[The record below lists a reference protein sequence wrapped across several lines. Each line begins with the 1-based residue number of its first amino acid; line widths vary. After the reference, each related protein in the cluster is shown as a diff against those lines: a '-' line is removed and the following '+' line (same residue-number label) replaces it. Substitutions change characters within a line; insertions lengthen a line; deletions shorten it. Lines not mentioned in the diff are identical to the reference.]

1 MPNAFVTGAVMGQG
15 LLLAQKLAKRGWR
28 TFAGALPGQDRSE
41 LAASEGVIVIEQDVS
56 STDSV
61 RESAKQVTAQ
71 VGKDGLHLLIN
82 NAGIA
87 NVAQGFVEGMVL
99 EEVDRMFQV
108 NTFGQLRNAHFFLP
122 LLRQA
127 DNPKARIINFA
138 SGAIVVHPVGSG
150 AYNMS
155 KHAVHGLTMQL
166 RAELAPFGIQAT
178 TILPG
183 GVKTNMTANARQTVH
198 AVFDRM
204 PPAVAAV
211 YMPAFG
217 DTVLE
222 KLPTMLETMGND
234 PDYTTDKVLEL
245 LAIKKWDTSYP
256 VGKDIEPIGPV
267 RDSMS
272 ETAFETMLRQLG
284 F

>member
-15 LLLAQKLAKRGWR
+15 LLLAQKLGKRGWR
-28 TFAGALPGQDRSE
+28 TFAGALPGQDLSA
-41 LAASEGVIVIEQDVS
+41 LKGSEGVTIIEQDVS

-61 RESAKQVTAQ
+61 RKSAEQVAAA
-71 VGKDGLHLLIN
+71 VGKEGLHLLIN

-108 NTFGQLRNAHFFLP
+108 NTYGQLRTAHFMLP
-122 LLRQA
+122 MLRQA

-138 SGAIVVHPVGSG
+138 SGAIWVHPVGSG

-183 GVKTNMTANARQTVH
+183 GVKTNMTANAHQTTH

-204 PPAVAAV
+204 PKAVSDI
-211 YMPAFG
+211 YKPIFG
-217 DTVLE
+217 ETVTV
-222 KLPTMLETMGND
+222 KLPTMLEQMGNE

-245 LAIKKWDTSYP
+245 LDIETWATQYP
-256 VGKDIEPIGPV
+256 VGKDIEPVQQMKDG
-267 RDSMS
+267 MT
-272 ETAFETMLRQLG
+272 ETAFEGMLRQLG

>member
-1 MPNAFVTGAVMGQG
+1 MPNAFVTGAIMGQG
-15 LLLAQKLAKRGWR
+15 LLLAQKLGKRGWR
-28 TFAGALPGQDRSE
+28 TFAGALPGQDTSA
-41 LAASEGVIVIEQDVS
+41 LKGSEGVTIIEQDVS

-61 RESAKQVTAQ
+61 RKSAEQVAAA
-71 VGKDGLHLLIN
+71 VGKEGLHLLIN

-108 NTFGQLRNAHFFLP
+108 NTYGQLRTAHFMLP
-122 LLRQA
+122 MLRQA

-138 SGAIVVHPVGSG
+138 SGAIWVHPVGSG

-183 GVKTNMTANARQTVH
+183 GVKTNMTANAHQTTH

-204 PPAVAAV
+204 PKAVSDV
-211 YMPAFG
+211 YKPIFG
-217 DTVLE
+217 ETVTV
-222 KLPTMLETMGND
+222 KLPTMLEQMGNE

-245 LAIKKWDTSYP
+245 LDLETWNTQYP
-256 VGKDIEPIGPV
+256 VGKDIEPVQQMKDG
-267 RDSMS
+267 MT
-272 ETAFETMLRQLG
+272 ETAFEGMLRQLG

>member
-15 LLLAQKLAKRGWR
+15 LLLAQKLGKRGWR
-28 TFAGALPGQDRSE
+28 TFAGALPGQDTSA
-41 LAASEGVIVIEQDVS
+41 LAASEGVTIVEQDVS
-56 STDSV
+56 STESV
-61 RESAKQVTAQ
+61 RKSAEQVAAK
-71 VGKDGLHLLIN
+71 VGKEGLHLLIN

-108 NTFGQLRNAHFFLP
+108 NTYGQLRNAHFFLP

-138 SGAIVVHPVGSG
+138 SGAIWVHPVGSG

-166 RAELAPFGIQAT
+166 RAELAPFGIQTT

-183 GVKTNMTANARQTVH
+183 GVKTNMTANAHVTTH

-204 PPAVAAV
+204 PKAVSDV
-211 YMPAFG
+211 YKPIFG
-217 DTVLE
+217 NTVTV
-222 KLPTMLETMGND
+222 KLPTMLEQMGNE

-245 LAIKKWDTSYP
+245 LDVETWNTQYP
-256 VGKDIEPIGPV
+256 VGKDIEPVEPMK
-267 RDSMS
+267 DQMT
-272 ETAFETMLRQLG
+272 ETAFESMLRQLG

>member
-28 TFAGALPGQDRSE
+28 TFAGALPGQERGA
-41 LAASEGVIVIEQDVS
+41 LAASEGVIVIEQDVA

-61 RESAKQVTAQ
+61 RDSARQVAAQ
-71 VGKDGLHLLIN
+71 VGKEGLHLLIN
-82 NAGIA
+82 NAGIP

-138 SGAIVVHPVGSG
+138 SGAIVVHPVGAG

-166 RAELAPFGIQAT
+166 RAELAPFDIQAT
-178 TILPG
+178 TVLPG

-211 YMPAFG
+211 YKPFFG
-217 DTVLE
+217 ETVLE

-245 LAIKKWDTSYP
+245 LAIEKWDTSYP

-272 ETAFETMLRQLG
+272 ETAFEAMLRQLG

>member
-15 LLLAQKLAKRGWR
+15 LFLAQKLAKRGWR
-28 TFAGALPGQDRSE
+28 TFAGALPGQDRSA

-56 STDSV
+56 STESV

-71 VGKDGLHLLIN
+71 VGKEGLHLLIN

-87 NVAQGFVEGMVL
+87 NVAQGFIEGMVL

-183 GVKTNMTANARQTVH
+183 GVKTNMTANARQTVN

-211 YMPAFG
+211 YKPAFG
-217 DTVLE
+217 ETVLE

-245 LAIKKWDTSYP
+245 LAVEKWDTSYP

>member
-15 LLLAQKLAKRGWR
+15 LLLAQKLGKRGWR
-28 TFAGALPGQDRSE
+28 TFAGALPGQDVSE
-41 LAASEGVIVIEQDVS
+41 LAGSEGVTVIEQDVS

-61 RESAKQVTAQ
+61 RESAKQVAAQ
-71 VGKDGLHLLIN
+71 VGSEGLHLLIN

-183 GVKTNMTANARQTVH
+183 GVKTNMTANSRQTVH

-211 YMPAFG
+211 YKPIFG
-217 DTVLE
+217 ETVLE
-222 KLPTMLETMGND
+222 KLPTMLESMGND
-234 PDYTTDKVLEL
+234 PDYTTDKVLEI
-245 LAIKKWDTSYP
+245 LAIEKWDTTYP

-267 RDSMS
+267 RDTMS
-272 ETAFETMLRQLG
+272 ETAFEGMLRQMG

>member
-1 MPNAFVTGAVMGQG
+1 MPNAFVTGAIMGQG

-28 TFAGALPGQDRSE
+28 TFAGALPGQDRNE

-61 RESAKQVTAQ
+61 RESAKQVAAQ
-71 VGKDGLHLLIN
+71 VGKEGLHLLIN
-82 NAGIA
+82 NAGVA
-87 NVAQGFVEGMVL
+87 NLAQGFVEGMVL
-99 EEVDRMFQV
+99 EEVDRMFQI
-108 NTFGQLRNAHFFLP
+108 NTFGQLRTAHFFLP

-178 TILPG
+178 TVLPG
-183 GVKTNMTANARQTVH
+183 GVKTNMTANARQTVN

-211 YMPAFG
+211 YKPIFG
-217 DTVLE
+217 ETVLE
-222 KLPTMLETMGND
+222 KLPTMLESMGND

-245 LAIKKWDTSYP
+245 LAIEKWDTSYP

-272 ETAFETMLRQLG
+272 ETAFEGMLRQMG